1 MCQDI
6 LIMVY
11 EGEEEEKK
19 ILSAYGEDREEE
31 PNPEQ
36 KVLAEFNFDEEGSG
50 FESKYARATGA
61 AYELADSYSEESGK
75 ALYLN
80 GKEDNFLTVT
90 DKGGKKSAH
99 RCDRTYDFL

>member
-1 MCQDI
+1 M
-6 LIMVY
+6 
-11 EGEEEEKK
+11 
-19 ILSAYGEDREEE
+19 SAYGEDREEK
-31 PNPEQ
+31 PDPEQ
-36 KVLAEFNFDEEGSG
+36 KVLAEFNFDEEDSG

-90 DKGGKKSAH
+90 DKEGKSPVSYTHLDVYKRQILYTSQIVG
-99 RCDRTYDFL
+99 RFY